1 MTHVAIIADDLTG
14 ATDSAALFAQKGFST
29 SISLTRIANYEADV
43 ISISTDSR
51 DIPVDVAV
59 DRVRCATASI
69 AELETEKPILIY
81 KKLDSALRGHL
92 RAELLA
98 TMTEAGM
105 DRAVVSPAL
114 PSEERTTRNGRQ
126 YILGVPLEE
135 SSFGHLGISSD
146 IVATL
151 RGCDVRFP
159 VTLVTR
165 GDLRALGPAAFER
178 PGIFVADART
188 DDDLDLIAK
197 HARRTG
203 VPLLA
208 GSAGLARAIVRTS
221 RWRPAVQLPTQPRM
235 TRAPILVIAGTMH
248 GSTAKQIDFAA
259 AHGIAVMRPDQPAIS
274 DPKGSIAAFAQEVQI
289 VLAAGHDVIATTSGL
304 AQSDLGPFVVA
315 DRMSQLIDFDSIR
328 DMVGGVMLTGG
339 DVAAAVCSR
348 LGATAIGLRGEV
360 LPAIPWGFLVDGR
373 APGLLL
379 VTKAG
384 SFGTPRTILS
394 CVEHLKAANLQR
406 RN

>member
-29 SISLTRIANYEADV
+29 SISLTRTANYQADV
-43 ISISTDSR
+43 VSISTDSR
-51 DIPVDVAV
+51 DIPVETAI
-59 DRVRCATASI
+59 DRVRTATASI
-69 AELETEKPILIY
+69 GRLETGKPVLIY

-98 TMTEAGM
+98 TMVEAGI
-105 DRAVVSPAL
+105 DRAVVAPAL

-126 YILGVPLEE
+126 YIHGVPLEE
-135 SSFGHLGISSD
+135 SSFGNLGISSD

-151 RGCDVRFP
+151 RGCDERFP
-159 VTLVTR
+159 VTLVSR
-165 GDLRALGPAAFER
+165 GDLRAMGPAAFER

-197 HARRTG
+197 HARRTA

-208 GSAGLARAIVRTS
+208 GSAGLARAIVRTAN
-221 RWRPAVQLPTQPRM
+221 WRPAVQLPSQPRF
-235 TRAPILVIAGTMH
+235 TRGPILVIAGTMH
-248 GSTAKQIDFAA
+248 GSTARQIDFAA
-259 AHGIAVMRPDQPAIS
+259 AHGVSVIRPAQSAIS
-274 DPKGSIAAFAQEVQI
+274 EPDGSIAEFANEVA
-289 VLAAGHDVIATTSGL
+289 VALEAGQDVIATTSGL
-304 AQSDLGPFVVA
+304 EQSTLGPFAVA
-315 DRMSQLIDFDSIR
+315 DRMSQLVEVNAIR
-328 DMVGGVMLTGG
+328 DLVGGVMLTGG
-339 DVAAAVCSR
+339 DVAAAVCAR

-394 CVEHLKAANLQR
+394 CVEHLKAVNLR
-406 RN
+406 RRS